1 MKLLLLLLFL
11 SACAHIPSAKVEHY
25 IGEITLNIPGGK
37 KPFGKMPMVAR
48 ITKDP
53 DAGLIMEEYVLPG
66 RTPGSAA
73 REIVTNYTA
82 TDEFGVYTV
91 QDNLKSFQGIVRF
104 TGTPWHWEEWTT
116 DIRMKDK
123 AIVKGLALKE
133 DGEIR
138 TRKIVYSS
146 KGKPLFIQREH
157 LRPATANE
165 YKKFRRQIVQRKL
178 KYKQ

>member
-1 MKLLLLLLFL
+1 MKLIVLLLL

-25 IGEITLNIPGGK
+25 IGEITLSIPGGK
-37 KPFGKMPMVAR
+37 TPFGKLPVVAR

-53 DAGLIMEEYVLPG
+53 EAGLIMEEYVLPG
-66 RTPGSAA
+66 RTPQEPA

-82 TDEFGVYTV
+82 TEEFGVYSIE
-91 QDNLKSFQGIVRF
+91 DNLKSFKGTVRF
-104 TGTPWHWEEWTT
+104 TGTPWHWEEWS
-116 DIRMKDK
+116 IGVRMRDK
-123 AIVKGLALKE
+123 GIVKGIAAKE

-138 TRKIVYSS
+138 ARKIVYSS

-157 LRPATANE
+157 LRPASAAQ

-178 KYKQ
+178 RYKK

>member
-1 MKLLLLLLFL
+1 MKLLLLFFL
-11 SACAHIPSAKVEHY
+11 SACAHVPSAKVEHY
-25 IGEITLNIPGGK
+25 IGDITLSIPGAK
-37 KPFGKMPMVAR
+37 QPFGKLPMVAR

-66 RTPGSAA
+66 RTPQAPA

-82 TDEFGVYTV
+82 TEEFGVYTV
-91 QDNLKSFQGIVRF
+91 EDNLKSFKGTVRF
-104 TGTPWHWEEWTT
+104 TGTPWHWEEWS
-116 DIRMKDK
+116 INARMKDK
-123 AIVKGLALKE
+123 GLVKGLAAKE

-138 TRKIVYSS
+138 ARKIVYSS

-157 LRPATANE
+157 LRPASAAE

-178 KYKQ
+178 KYK

>member
-1 MKLLLLLLFL
+1 MKLLLLFLL

-25 IGEITLNIPGGK
+25 IGDLTLSIPGSK
-37 KPFGKMPMVAR
+37 KPFGKLPMVAR

-53 DAGLIMEEYVLPG
+53 DAGLIMEEFVLPG
-66 RTPGSAA
+66 RTPEAAA

-82 TDEFGVYTV
+82 TKEFGVYNIE
-91 QDNLKSFQGIVRF
+91 DNLKSFKGIVRF
-104 TGTPWHWEEWTT
+104 TGTPWHWEEWTLN
-116 DIRMKDK
+116 IRMKDN
-123 AIVKGLALKE
+123 AIVKGLAFKE

-146 KGKPLFIQREH
+146 KGKPLFVQREH
-157 LRPATANE
+157 LRPASAAD

-178 KYKQ
+178 KYKK